1 MIVLATTTDKLQ
13 VVLAGAVT
21 TNQLPCVATFREATS
36 STFIPSKNVTNTNSG
51 TDVDLVP
58 APASGSTY
66 RIVDYVNIYNN
77 DTVNAVVTVKYD
89 LAATDYIL
97 RKVTL
102 APTEALE
109 YQEGKGWSVVASTG
123 ATKMSINQGANA
135 TTSTWTAVVLGSDVI
150 NNNGVA
156 NTIADVT
163 GLSASFL
170 ANKMYY
176 FKFVIYYTAAATTTG
191 SRWGVNA
198 SAGLATNL
206 SLTSEYSLTTTT
218 TTRNANVQAFDSPAA
233 SSATSAAT
241 GNNMAVLEGYFIP
254 TADCTFIARFASEVL
269 SSAITAKAGSVLY
282 YQQLN

>member
-89 LAATDYIL
+89 LAGTDYIL